1 MTNVMSVRYNCDVT
15 ELKIPE
21 SIASSAVATASMRAH
36 EGTRADALF
45 DDPLAR
51 LLVSSRQE
59 VPAEQRGYVA
69 DGVNATS
76 SLTQVM
82 GEYVTVRTHYFDTYL
97 KAAVQAGARQIVLLG
112 SGLDARAYRMKW
124 PTGMR
129 IFEIDTPD
137 VHAFKDE
144 LVARSSLSATAERV
158 TIDSDATGNW
168 RELISAAGFD
178 RSQPAAW
185 LLEGLLFYLD
195 RATSDAIAADI
206 AASPAPA
213 VWLAGDY
220 VTATP
225 EQRAQMAARHRQSE
239 EEVQDAGEGN
249 IVDGLVPHTAPG
261 PGVAPVQW
269 LSPAQWDVAESA
281 FAEHGGLIGRH
292 VPAHWDPA
300 RGGDTMWMFHARRI

>member
-1 MTNVMSVRYNCDVT
+1 MA

-51 LLVSSRQE
+51 LLVSARQE
-59 VPAEQRGYVA
+59 VPAEQRGHLA
-69 DGVNATS
+69 DGVNETS

-82 GEYVTVRTHYFDTYL
+82 GEYVTVRTHFFDTYL
-97 KAAVQAGARQIVLLG
+97 KATVQAGARQIVLLG
-112 SGLDARAYRMKW
+112 SGLDARAYRMQW
-124 PTGMR
+124 PAGTR

-144 LVARSSLSATAERV
+144 LVARSGLSATAERV
-158 TIDSDATGNW
+158 PIDSDATGNW
-168 RELISAAGFD
+168 RELIAAAGFD
-178 RSQPAAW
+178 DFRPTAW

-195 RATSDAIAADI
+195 RATSDTIAADI

-213 VWLAGDY
+213 AWLAGDY
-220 VTATP
+220 LTATP
-225 EQRAQMAARHRQSE
+225 EQRAQLAAHHRENGE
-239 EEVQDAGEGN
+239 ETQDSGEGS

-261 PGVAPVQW
+261 PGVAPSQW
-269 LSPAQWDVAESA
+269 LSSAQWEVSESE
-281 FAEHGGLIGRH
+281 FAEHGGLIDRH

-300 RGGDTMWMFHARRI
+300 RGGDSMWMFHARRI